1 MANWCSIE
9 AEIVCFDGWEAETLY
24 QKLFKD
30 KTKADKRD
38 HGFYIGSDRYF
49 FDSTIEVNGDTV
61 TLNGSVKWGFT
72 DDESLAF
79 IKHLKSVVPIKSA
92 EIKYEET
99 GCLIYGTFSYEDG
112 ILYDT
117 YLPESCFPDYD
128 EETYYE
134 QLDELLKTNSLCKQL
149 QREFYFVYFCQICH
163 LLSVISH
170 SQ

>member
-9 AEIVCFDGWEAETLY
+9 AEIVCFDGREAETLH
-24 QKLFKD
+24 QKLLND
-30 KTKADKRD
+30 KTEADKLER
-38 HGFYIGSDRYF
+38 GFYIGSDRYF

-72 DDESLAF
+72 DDEILAF

-99 GCLIYGTFSYEDG
+99 GCLLYGCFSYEDG

-117 YLPESCFPDYD
+117 YLPESCFPDYY

-134 QLDELLKTNSLCKQL
+134 QLEQLLSTNSQTKIIGEL
-149 QREFYFVYFCQICH
+149 
-163 LLSVISH
+163 
-170 SQ
+170 

>member
-9 AEIVCFDGWEAETLY
+9 AEIVCFDGRDAETLY
-24 QKLFKD
+24 QKLLTN
-30 KTKADKRD
+30 KTEADKLER
-38 HGFYIGSDRYF
+38 GFFIGSDRYF
-49 FDSTIEVNGDTV
+49 FDSILEVNENTI

-72 DDESLAF
+72 DDEILAF

-99 GCLIYGTFSYEDG
+99 GCFIYGYFSYEDG

-117 YLPESCFPDYD
+117 YIKTKLPLQEM
-128 EETYYE
+128 
-134 QLDELLKTNSLCKQL
+134 
-149 QREFYFVYFCQICH
+149 QREFYFMYFCQVCH
-163 LLSVISH
+163 LSGVISN